1 MADAAGKLV
10 MKVLTVAIGIPV
22 GKATKRAVDGA
33 WAKTRGDETTRD
45 PKSSSARWAD
55 AIGWAALSAAGVA
68 FTKLATRKGAE
79 HTYKAVLGVEP
90 PPPPPSKSEK
100 KAAKAAKT
108 ETKAL
113 TS

>member
-1 MADAAGKLV
+1 MADAAGKLA
-10 MKVLTVAIGIPV
+10 MKVLTVVIGIPV
-22 GKATKRAVDGA
+22 GKATKRAVNGA
-33 WAKTRGDETTRD
+33 WAKRGDASTRD
-45 PKSSSARWAD
+45 PKSAKARWVD

-79 HTYKAVLGVEP
+79 QTFKAVLGIDP

-100 KAAKAAKT
+100 KAAKAAK
-108 ETKAL
+108 AL